1 MRLLWHRLVPGVSN
15 AGISCDAY
23 AGREQALC
31 PGSPVP
37 SPHLTSESLP
47 SPNHRGA
54 VRWRI
59 E

>member
-37 SPHLTSESLP
+37 SPHHPSESLP
-47 SPNHRGA
+47 SQTTTGA
-54 VRWRI
+54 ARWRI